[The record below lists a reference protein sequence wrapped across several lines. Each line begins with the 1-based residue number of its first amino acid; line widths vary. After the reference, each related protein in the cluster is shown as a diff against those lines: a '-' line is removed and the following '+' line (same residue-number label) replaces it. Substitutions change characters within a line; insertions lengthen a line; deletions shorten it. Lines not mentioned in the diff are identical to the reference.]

1 MLAGLAGHM
10 GCKPQGYISMY
21 WTGGCSTCLS
31 AQSHRLL
38 ESRES
43 GDVENTFPPLNPGYL
58 AASAAESM
66 SVGSKCSSPG
76 WLHPGAALGM
86 KLFVQAV

>member
-1 MLAGLAGHM
+1 MLTGLARHM
-10 GCKPQGYISMY
+10 GCKIQGYISVY

-38 ESRES
+38 GSRES
-43 GDVENTFPPLNPGYL
+43 GDVKNTFLPLNPGYL

-66 SVGSKCSSPG
+66 SLENKLSSPG
-76 WLHPGAALGM
+76 WPHPGAALGM
-86 KLFVQAV
+86 KFLVQAV